1 MADSIST
8 QDLVK
13 LLEENSPIALL
24 DVRRKTDIEQSPP
37 KITGARWQDPET
49 IADWMDTV
57 PKEQEV
63 VVYCVKG
70 GSVSQSVTAE
80 LKRQSCRVKFLEGGI
95 KAWREGGGAVA

>member
-8 QDLVK
+8 QDLARR
-13 LLEENSPIALL
+13 LEQNSPITLL
-24 DVRRKTDIEQSPP
+24 DVRRKSDFEQSPQT
-37 KITGARWQDPET
+37 IAGACWLDPET

-57 PKEQEV
+57 PKQEDV

-80 LKRQSCRVKFLEGGI
+80 LQRQSCRVKFLEGGI
-95 KAWREGGGAVA
+95 KAWREGGGVVK